1 MATMNVGTPLI
12 PWNFLDGTECPP
24 VNPPSPPSTHM
35 KKSFAQALKNSNDIA
50 LSQLP
55 QPCIKGDAIAIK
67 IPEEDYQEGVKRC
80 KTHLHGRLI
89 LAKGDAPLK
98 FEEIKAKLSSLWSS
112 IGGIGAPISL
122 DDATNNRA
130 FGHFAR
136 VLVDMDLK
144 SELPNQIL
152 VEREGYAFFVELEY
166 EKLPQFCTGCQ
177 TIGHLHSNCR
187 KKMKEIPASV
197 PLPKKKQMPDKILK
211 KSTDKDFVINLEIN
225 HNEEINLQKVT
236 RVEDTPMTHQS
247 DSETMEDIADI
258 EPTVVEDS
266 LAGLEQLAP
275 TELAGIELNEV
286 VECQM
291 VEEMSNP
298 RAAND
303 MRLLGR
309 LWADEDIEEEVDDD
323 SRFTNVISR
332 SQKKKQKKK
341 DKLEKV
347 HNTRRDLVFLAEP
360 MIDKT
365 SIPQWFWTSLNLKLF
380 FENDRGP
387 LIPSIWGLCKMHLA
401 PLIISSSIQQVSMT
415 ISIDGKD
422 LFIAAVYG
430 GTTQLLRR
438 ILWEELRILI
448 LTNQGPWC
456 CVGDFNVVLGNHECR
471 GMRLT
476 PSSPCADFKN
486 FTDSANLIHLQTR
499 GSAFTWS
506 NRRRG
511 NALTEK
517 RLDRSLCNKEWIDFW
532 SQVACCTLPRISSDH
547 HPILLCSDYG
557 QLGVP
562 AQFKFQKMWL
572 HHQDC
577 SRLVEEVWQRSI
589 SGCSMSILSQKLKLM
604 KKEFKVWNVEVFGL
618 VSHKVTLALDAV
630 ALIQDN
636 IARNGPNDD
645 NLEEDRV
652 AQQTLIQALT
662 IEEEFWKQKSRL
674 NWFTSGDRN
683 TSFFHRVTKI
693 RNSSK
698 SLTMLRSG
706 GSLLTDQSAI
716 ETLHCHN
723 DMVSTVVPA
732 LINDADNSRISA
744 TPSHN
749 EIKAVVFDMN
759 GDGAPRPDG
768 FGGSFYQA
776 FWSIVGPDVCR
787 ATLQFF
793 TQDYILPNLNSNNVV
808 LIPKV
813 IGADKMDDFRPIAMA
828 NFQFKIISKVLA
840 DRLASIAPKI
850 ISNQQRGFI
859 KDRQI
864 NDCICLASEAINL
877 LDHKIFGG
885 NLAIKIDIKKA
896 FDTLDWDFLL
906 LTLKQ
911 FGFNHKFRNWI
922 KIILDSARLSINVNG
937 KMVGFFKC
945 TRGVRQGDPLSP
957 LLFCIAEDVLS
968 RGLSKLL
975 VDGQIST
982 IEGPKGIKTPSHV
995 LYADDIFI
1003 FCKGK
1008 KRELLKIKQLL
1019 NNYSNVS
1026 GQCVNAAKSK
1036 FYSTNS
1042 SQRKIASI
1050 AQVLGFSSGSLPL
1063 NYLGVPIFLG
1073 KPRRIH
1079 LQRIADKITN
1089 KLATWKGMLLSIM
1102 GRIELVRSVIQSMLL
1117 YSFKIYAWPTSLLKH
1132 IDNCIRNFV
1141 WSGNIEDRK
1150 LVTVAWKNVCL
1161 PFKDGGLGLRSLKKI
1176 NHAALLK
1183 LAWEMISSNHEWAIF
1198 FRDRFG
1204 SNPTPSNRYFKSS
1217 IWSAIKANWHTL
1229 HLNSV
1234 WIIGNGQKTN
1244 FWLDNWLGE
1253 PLVDTLNIPLHLH
1266 NHLKATVA
1274 DFISNEAWIIPH
1286 TLTSKYPNLTSQ
1298 ICNIIPNSETDKL
1311 AWKSSNDGLLSAKD
1325 AYLHLNPGS
1334 VQHNWGPI
1342 LWSDA
1347 IPPSKS
1353 FIAWRLLNNKM
1364 PTDDNLKRRGC
1375 VMASICSLCNKE
1387 EETATHLFFNCPFSV
1402 HVWNWLSTTLDTAL
1416 DTSSLPN
1423 LLKLTQRKW
1432 SDQVKLAIT
1441 ASIIHAISS
1450 IWFCRNQAR
1459 FNNTIISLSKALSRI
1474 KLGISLSGNNSKAC
1488 ASNSISDFALLRLL
1502 QVRINYSKAP
1512 KIIEVIWLPPAQAT
1526 VKINTDGAARGSP
1539 GPSAGGGIF
1548 RNHEGQTLTIV
1559 GYSEKRLEV
1568 LSSEVMC
1575 DVIVAWWLSQ
1585 VDPFARS
1592 SPPGCLGGHAEL
1604 PA

>member
-1 MATMNVGTPLI
+1 MATLNVDTPLI
-12 PWNFLDGTECPP
+12 PWNFLGGTECPP
-24 VNPPSPPSTHM
+24 VNPPPPPSNHM

-55 QPCIKGDAIAIK
+55 QPCIKGEAIAIK

-112 IGGIGAPISL
+112 IGKWSMISLGRGYYDFSFSSLEDMRSVCAVGAWNLRPGYLRLYLWTPDFNPALQKFSHVQCWVKIIGLPQEYWSPRIIFSIAGGIGAPISL

-197 PLPKKKQMPDKILK
+197 PLPKKKQMPDKTLK
-211 KSTDKDFVINLEIN
+211 KNTDKDFVINLEIN

-275 TELAGIELNEV
+275 TELAGIELNEA

-309 LWADEDIEEEVDDD
+309 LWAYEDIEEEVDDD

-401 PLIISSSIQQVSMT
+401 PLIISNSIQQVSML

-471 GMRLT
+471 GRRLT

-517 RLDRSLCNKEWIDFW
+517 RLDRSLCNKEWIDSW

-547 HPILLCSDYG
+547 HPILLCSDHG

-562 AQFKFQKMWL
+562 TQFKFQKMWL

-589 SGCSMSILSQKLKLM
+589 SGCSMSILSQKLKLL
-604 KKEFKVWNVEVFGL
+604 KKKFKVWNVEVFGL
-618 VSHKVTLALDAV
+618 VSHKVNLALDAV

-706 GSLLTDQSAI
+706 GSLLTDQSAM
-716 ETLHCHN
+716 ETLVLNHFMDIFAAPNSIVHN
-723 DMVSTVVPA
+723 DMVSTVVPT
-732 LINDADNSRISA
+732 LINDVDNSRISA
-744 TPSHN
+744 NPSQK
-749 EIKAVVFDMN
+749 EIKSAIFDMN
-759 GDGAPRPDG
+759 GDGAPGPDG

-911 FGFNHKFRNWI
+911 FGFNHKFGNWI
-922 KIILDSARLSINVNG
+922 KIILDSARLSINVND

-975 VDGQIST
+975 VDGKIST
-982 IEGPKGIKTPSHV
+982 IEGPK
-995 LYADDIFI
+995 
-1003 FCKGK
+1003 
-1008 KRELLKIKQLL
+1008 
-1019 NNYSNVS
+1019 

-1183 LAWEMISSNHEWAIF
+1183 LAWEMISFNHEWAIF
-1198 FRDRFG
+1198 FRD
-1204 SNPTPSNRYFKSS
+1204 RYFKSS

-1253 PLVDTLNIPLHLH
+1253 PLVDTLNIPLNLH
-1266 NHLKATVA
+1266 NHLKASVA

-1286 TLTSKYPNLTSQ
+1286 TLTTKYPNLTSQ
-1298 ICNIIPNSETDKL
+1298 FCNIIPNSETDKL
-1311 AWKSSNDGLLSAKD
+1311 AWKSSTHGLLSAKD

-1334 VQHNWGPI
+1334 VQHNWGAI
-1342 LWSDA
+1342 LWFDT

-1353 FIAWRLLNNKM
+1353 FTAWRLLNNKM

-1375 VMASICSLCNKE
+1375 VMASICNLCNKE

-1402 HVWNWLSTTLDTAL
+1402 YVWNWLSTTLDTAL
-1416 DTSSLPN
+1416 DTSSLSN

-1459 FNNTIISLSKALSRI
+1459 FNNTIISLSTALSRI

-1488 ASNSISDFALLRLL
+1488 ASNSISDFALILPNLNSNNVVLIPKVIGADKMDDFRPIAMANFQFKIISKVLVDRLAS
-1502 QVRINYSKAP
+1502 IAP
-1512 KIIEVIWLPPAQAT
+1512 KP
-1526 VKINTDGAARGSP
+1526 
-1539 GPSAGGGIF
+1539 
-1548 RNHEGQTLTIV
+1548 
-1559 GYSEKRLEV
+1559 
-1568 LSSEVMC
+1568 
-1575 DVIVAWWLSQ
+1575 
-1585 VDPFARS
+1585 
-1592 SPPGCLGGHAEL
+1592 
-1604 PA
+1604 